1 MKTSTHLLLAVPLLL
16 ATVTLSCAPTVHA
29 HEFIVK
35 PQQLRVESG
44 AKLPFSILATH
55 FFMIGEEVEPVQTV
69 KAWVV
74 EGEKR
79 TAVELKENRSLK
91 TLDGVASLNRKGTVL
106 LVGHL
111 LEPIEAM
118 KAEGSGKSRRIK
130 REKFAKALITVSAEE
145 DDSYKKGLGHKLE
158 IVPVSNVM
166 KTRAGDE
173 VSFKI
178 LLDGKPLKSPVH
190 ATYDGFSR
198 RSNTYAYATEA
209 LEDGVAYVKVSNPGI
224 WMVRVE
230 KRIEATAKD
239 YDIHALKATLVFSV
253 Q

>member
-1 MKTSTHLLLAVPLLL
+1 MKTLTKLLGVLAIGTLPCV
-16 ATVTLSCAPTVHA
+16 ATIHA

-35 PQQLRVESG
+35 PQQLQVESG

-55 FFMIGEEVEPVQTV
+55 FFMISEEVEPVNTV
-69 KAWVV
+69 KAWAI

-79 TAVELKENRSLK
+79 LPIELKENEILQ
-91 TLDGVASLNRKGTVL
+91 TLDGVVPLNRKGTAL

-111 LEPIEAM
+111 EEPIETVKGEESSA
-118 KAEGSGKSRRIK
+118 SRRIK
-130 REKFAKALITVSAEE
+130 REKFAKALITVSTD
-145 DDSYKKGLGHKLE
+145 DDSYKKTLGHKLE

-166 KTRAGDE
+166 KARVGDE
-173 VSFKI
+173 LSFKI
-178 LLDGKPLKSPVH
+178 LLDSKPLKSPVQ

-198 RSNTYAYATEA
+198 RSNTYAYATET
-209 LEDGVAYVKVSNPGI
+209 LEDGLAYVKVNNPGI

-230 KRIEATAKD
+230 KRIERPTKD

>member
-1 MKTSTHLLLAVPLLL
+1 MKGLTKLLVVL
-16 ATVTLSCAPTVHA
+16 ATGTLPYVSNINA

-35 PQQLRVESG
+35 PQQLRVENG

-69 KAWVV
+69 KAWAV

-79 TAVELKENRSLK
+79 TAIELKENQSLK
-91 TLDGVASLNRKGTVL
+91 TLDGVAPLNRKGTAL
-106 LVGHL
+106 LVAHL
-111 LEPIEAM
+111 LEPIEAV

-130 REKFAKALITVSAEE
+130 REKFAKALITVSAE
-145 DDSYKKGLGHKLE
+145 DDSYKKSLGHKLE

-166 KTRAGDE
+166 KARAGE
-173 VSFKI
+173 ELSFKI
-178 LLDGKPLKSPVH
+178 LLDSKPLKSPVQ
-190 ATYDGFSR
+190 ATYDGFSP
-198 RSNTYAYATEA
+198 RSNTYAYATET
-209 LEDGVAYVKVSNPGI
+209 LEDGVAYVRVNSPGV

-230 KRIEATAKD
+230 KRIEGTTKD